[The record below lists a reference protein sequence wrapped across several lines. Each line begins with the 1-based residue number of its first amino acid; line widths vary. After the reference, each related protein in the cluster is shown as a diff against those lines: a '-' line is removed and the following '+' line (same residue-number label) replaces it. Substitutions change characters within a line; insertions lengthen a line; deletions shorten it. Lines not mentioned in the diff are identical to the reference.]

1 MPAITAQTPATESRS
16 SIPKAWVMWA
26 GGVVIAA
33 QLVAVGVVVSK
44 QVEQAAARQVTV
56 QKAPA
61 APVLAQQ

>member
-1 MPAITAQTPATESRS
+1 MPAITVHTPPTASRP

-26 GGVVIAA
+26 GGVVISA

-44 QVEQAAARQVTV
+44 QVDQAAARQVEL
-56 QKAPA
+56 QKTPA